1 MIPAALVSILT
12 PLLGNGLNLVAN
24 AVMAKGKDFVEKK
37 LGVELKPDMSPEDL
51 AKIQIA
57 QMEHEEELLKL
68 RLEEDKLDLA
78 ELELRLKDTDSARDR
93 EVQISTSDKAPLL
106 NKIVTPVLALSILL
120 LTFVLFGVVMFDDTP
135 VEASRKDILI
145 YILGVLSAIASQIV
159 SYYFGSS
166 QSSKDKT
173 DALKEAM
180 K

>member
-1 MIPAALVSILT
+1 MIPAALSAILK
-12 PLLGNGLNLVAN
+12 PLLGSGLNLVAN
-24 AVMAKGKDFVEKK
+24 AVLAKGKDYVENK
-37 LGVELKPDMSPEDL
+37 LGVELKPDMSSEDL

-78 ELELRLKDTDSARDR
+78 ELEARLKDTNDARQR
-93 EVQISTSDKAPLL
+93 EVQIATSDKAPLI
-106 NKIVTPVLALSILL
+106 NKIVTPILALSILL
-120 LTFVLFGVVMFDDTP
+120 LTFVLFGVVMFDGSP

-145 YILGVLSAIASQIV
+145 YVLGVLSAIASQIV

-166 QSSKDKT
+166 VGSKDKT
-173 DALKEAM
+173 DALKEAI